1 MGKHKENKEIT
12 NTDTGSFNV
21 LSIPS
26 ISSLHV
32 EKQQK
37 QYNTNDI
44 YKTVL
49 NKCIEKIIYTN
60 RHTDKTFI
68 IFEVPKLLIGQTTY
82 DMKSCIHYIINNIST
97 HGYLVQFIEPFYIYI
112 DWGSKALKR
121 EKEIDIKKKDLLRYF
136 PGIKEVEY
144 VYEDVYLKQKEKD
157 KERKDKK
164 DKKDK
169 KERKSKK

>member
-1 MGKHKENKEIT
+1 MGKHKENREIT
-12 NTDTGSFNV
+12 NTDTFNV

-37 QYNTNDI
+37 QCSTNDI

-121 EKEIDIKKKDLLRYF
+121 EKDIDIKKKDLLRYF

-157 KERKDKK
+157 KERKEHK

-169 KERKSKK
+169 KKSKK